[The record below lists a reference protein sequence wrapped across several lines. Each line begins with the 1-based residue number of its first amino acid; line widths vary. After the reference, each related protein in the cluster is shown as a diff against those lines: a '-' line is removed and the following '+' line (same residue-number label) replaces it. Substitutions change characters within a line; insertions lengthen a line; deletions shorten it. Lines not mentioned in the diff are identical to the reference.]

1 MKNCG
6 FRSAAV
12 TVFAVLSL
20 LSSAA
25 FAENAKTITNET
37 FGFNVTYPSRWDAK
51 TVSHADPLPDLEA
64 FKSGK
69 AALHVTG
76 GSQGASAPNAVA
88 FNQAQQTA
96 DPIPS
101 MFVYAHEKKAQT
113 FEQFSQTLAEYLKM
127 LGGNK
132 YHSAARVQVNGLEGF
147 DYTYFD
153 GPMRTRLVVFFAN
166 GKRYGLTYSDYGTG
180 KFAAFAPEFETVMR
194 SFQVRR

>member
-1 MKNCG
+1 MKNRG
-6 FRSAAV
+6 FRSTAIALV
-12 TVFAVLSL
+12 VVFTL

-25 FAENAKTITNET
+25 FAENARTITNET

-51 TVSHADPLPDLEA
+51 TASHSDPLPDLEA

-69 AALHVTG
+69 TALHVTG

-127 LGGNK
+127 FGGNK